1 MWMSVMSWGQ
11 LFADQCQEQTPAFSW
26 EITEKLKRLADL
38 SESNT
43 IK

>member
-1 MWMSVMSWGQ
+1 MWMSGMSWRQ
-11 LFADQCQEQTPAFSW
+11 LFADQCQDQMPAFSW

-38 SESNT
+38 SESYT